1 MLTLYLAALAFGLV
15 MTGVSLL
22 GHGDGHDSD
31 AESGLDHEHDSGN
44 ADDSEGDAYGP
55 LSLLTSIRFW
65 SYGLGAFGM
74 AGATLY
80 ALGFP
85 GAWHLPAAI
94 GVGLAAGAGVSWLF
108 RRLQRTEVLAPPDS
122 SNVVGIE
129 GEVVLPLLPG
139 KTGKIRVQIGGQD
152 YEFPANGGEEDQ
164 LPQKSRVVVIRMNE
178 GTAYVR
184 PAPWKD

>member
-1 MLTLYLAALAFGLV
+1 
-15 MTGVSLL
+15 
-22 GHGDGHDSD
+22 
-31 AESGLDHEHDSGN
+31 
-44 ADDSEGDAYGP
+44 
-55 LSLLTSIRFW
+55 
-65 SYGLGAFGM
+65 
-74 AGATLY
+74 
-80 ALGFP
+80 
-85 GAWHLPAAI
+85 
-94 GVGLAAGAGVSWLF
+94 VSWLF